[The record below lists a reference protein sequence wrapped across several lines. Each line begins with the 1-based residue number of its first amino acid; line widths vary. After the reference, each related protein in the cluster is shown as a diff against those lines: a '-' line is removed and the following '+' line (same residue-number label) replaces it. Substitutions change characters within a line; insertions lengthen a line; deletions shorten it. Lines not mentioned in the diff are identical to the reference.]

1 MADAMFDVSN
11 HMPSKPEKLGFWD
24 VMKLSWA
31 VAKIQDRWIIKR
43 YQRRLLMGGDPEGGE
58 SGLGLGLGLG
68 LEEEEAAVMNG
79 LENLNMD
86 VNVGFDKS
94 PRAFSTKPARQM
106 GDGAFPDMEAFYN
119 LNETNKTCVVI

>member
-68 LEEEEAAVMNG
+68 FEG
-79 LENLNMD
+79 LFLYTVGVLCTMD
-86 VNVGFDKS
+86 
-94 PRAFSTKPARQM
+94 RCIRQLSYPSSIICIITSI
-106 GDGAFPDMEAFYN
+106 A
-119 LNETNKTCVVI
+119 